1 MKMNRS
7 FFLKFLVFINSL
19 AVIGLLASY
28 AAGFFSPEQAWILA
42 FFGLAYPVLL
52 IINLLFVFLWLFL
65 WKRYIFISL
74 ITILVGWGSLR
85 TVFPLHL
92 FRQELPQGEPIKVI
106 SFNVHH
112 FYGNQQTESIPENR
126 SKIANFLIG
135 QQNDIVCIQEF
146 FAIGEDFSKTLEKFA
161 KSIQMEYNASKN
173 YKAFFNKQKIVAI
186 ATFSRYPI
194 ARTGHFTMPDGLLYA
209 IYSDIV
215 INMDTIRIYNL
226 HLESIRFGNDDYS
239 FYSQLTDPD
248 KDATPIKEGSKRMI
262 WKMRKAFML
271 RSKQVHQLAR
281 HVKASPYPVI
291 LAGDFN
297 DTPSSYTYHQLTT
310 DLSDAYKE
318 AGEKFMEGTYSGK
331 LPSFRIDYILHSK
344 EFHTLSYKKFDVDL
358 SDHFPIA
365 ATMVFNH

>member
-1 MKMNRS
+1 
-7 FFLKFLVFINSL
+7 
-19 AVIGLLASY
+19 
-28 AAGFFSPEQAWILA
+28 
-42 FFGLAYPVLL
+42 
-52 IINLLFVFLWLFL
+52 
-65 WKRYIFISL
+65 
-74 ITILVGWGSLR
+74 
-85 TVFPLHL
+85 
-92 FRQELPQGEPIKVI
+92 
-106 SFNVHH
+106 
-112 FYGNQQTESIPENR
+112 
-126 SKIANFLIG
+126 
-135 QQNDIVCIQEF
+135 
-146 FAIGEDFSKTLEKFA
+146 
-161 KSIQMEYNASKN
+161 
-173 YKAFFNKQKIVAI
+173 
-186 ATFSRYPI
+186 
-194 ARTGHFTMPDGLLYA
+194 
-209 IYSDIV
+209 
-215 INMDTIRIYNL
+215 MDTIRIYNL